1 MLPFHGVR
9 EIINELTQCSRIE
22 SCGCGGESCAY
33 KISVLWK
40 MWSLLCMGC
49 GDRLNLFL
57 NVSNQNCLWRFLLK
71 FEFRIRDM
79 IVGLMWCVVLCYVR
93 KKCWWNQKLKKWC
106 GRIGKLLAENW
117 NVFFEFSMDKTKRE
131 SRKMHLNKF
140 VN

>member
-22 SCGCGGESCAY
+22 SCGCGGDVHSKFLFYGKCDRCCVWDVVTAWICSWMCQT
-33 KISVLWK
+33 KIVCDDFYWNSNSEFVIW
-40 MWSLLCMGC
+40 LLDWC
-49 GDRLNLFL
+49 GA
-57 NVSNQNCLWRFLLK
+57 
-71 FEFRIRDM
+71 
-79 IVGLMWCVVLCYVR
+79 LCYVR